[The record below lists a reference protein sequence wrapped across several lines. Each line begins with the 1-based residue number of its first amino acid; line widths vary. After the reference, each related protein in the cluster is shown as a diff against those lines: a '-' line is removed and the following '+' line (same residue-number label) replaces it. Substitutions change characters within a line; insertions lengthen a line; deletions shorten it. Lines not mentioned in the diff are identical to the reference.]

1 MGMQHHIG
9 FFRAL
14 CNGLLSL
21 SILGVAGYG
30 TFQVAG
36 RQWLVQETF
45 VTKAHFDSIGGIEV
59 GARVLVQGIDA
70 GVVEAIEPPAR
81 PGEPVALR
89 LRIDERLRPLVRSDA
104 LAQIASQG
112 VVGAKVVEI
121 QPGQPDAPPL
131 SPDGILRAEEPIE
144 LADLLREAAQ
154 SLQKVNAVADAAGQ
168 GLEEIQGIASLIREG
183 EGTLGRLVR
192 DEEAYDRLVQ
202 LTNQGEQTL
211 DDLNE
216 NLVALKHTWPISRY
230 FNQRSYFDRES
241 LLYQPGSDRESRTIR
256 ESDLFEPGRAVL
268 TPRGR
273 NRLDEVAKWF
283 TPALKRQSEVVIAAF
298 TDETQDDD
306 LARVLT
312 QEQAEAVRRYLVE
325 RHHLESAGWFRSR
338 KVAAVGFG
346 SKTPRTLPAEANG
359 LPLRRIEIILF
370 SPPA

>member
-1 MGMQHHIG
+1 MPRHIG

-14 CNGLLSL
+14 LNGFLSL

-45 VTKAHFDSIGGIEV
+45 QTRAEFASIGGVES

-81 PGEPVALR
+81 PGDPVVLVLR
-89 LRIDERLRPLVRSDA
+89 LDARLGHLVRSDA
-104 LAQIASQG
+104 VARIAAQG

-121 QPGQPDAPPL
+121 LPGHPEAPPL
-131 SPDGILRAEEPIE
+131 APDAVLRAEEPIE
-144 LADLLREAAQ
+144 LADLMREASE
-154 SLQKVNAVADAAGQ
+154 SLRRVNAVADAAGQ
-168 GLEEIQGIASLIREG
+168 GLEEFQGIAALIHSG

-192 DEEAYDRLVQ
+192 DEEAYDRLVR
-202 LTNQGEQTL
+202 LTTQGEQTL

-230 FNQRSYFDRES
+230 FNSRSYFDRES
-241 LLYQPGSDRESRTIR
+241 LLYQPSADRESRTLQ
-256 ESDLFEPGRAVL
+256 EAELFEPGRAVL
-268 TPRGR
+268 TPRGQ
-273 NRLDEVAKWF
+273 NRLDEVANWF
-283 TPALKRQSEVVIAAF
+283 RQSLQRNSEVVIAAF

-312 QEQAEAVRRYLVE
+312 QEQAEAVRRYLSE
-325 RHHLESAGWFRSR
+325 QHNLESAGWFRSR

-346 SKTPRTLPAEANG
+346 SRPPRTLPASAAS
-359 LPLRRIEIILF
+359 LPPRRVEIILF
-370 SPPA
+370 TPPA